1 MLLGGN
7 RPKASFRTPNSARRK
22 PPESKLSHSKFCSA
36 EIFAQIVLISFVD
49 SLAIDVN
56 SSMNRSTDIDR
67 SLWHHSPEHRFIPG
81 ATYMITASTR
91 HRENFFSTTDR
102 LILLRK
108 TLFITIADRH
118 WTLIAWALFSAHYH
132 FIARAPDPQGSLK
145 RLIQAFH
152 SLSARS

>member
-7 RPKASFRTPNSARRK
+7 GPKASFRTPKCCSAETARK
-22 PPESKLSHSKFCSA
+22 QAFALQILLGLSASENELSHSKFCSA
-36 EIFAQIVLISFVD
+36 QIFTQIVLISFVD
-49 SLAIDVN
+49 SPSIDVI

-91 HRENFFSTTDR
+91 QRENFFSTTDR

-118 WTLIAWALFSAHYH
+118 WTLIAWALFS
-132 FIARAPDPQGSLK
+132 
-145 RLIQAFH
+145 
-152 SLSARS
+152 